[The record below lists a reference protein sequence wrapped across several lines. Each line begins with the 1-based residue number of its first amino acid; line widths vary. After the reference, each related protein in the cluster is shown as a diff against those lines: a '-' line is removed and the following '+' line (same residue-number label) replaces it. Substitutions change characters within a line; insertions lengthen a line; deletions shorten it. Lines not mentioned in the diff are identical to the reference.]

1 MKSKWAQELKH
12 HCPLVPYILVGT
24 KLDLRSDDKFLETME
39 ENNQAMITK
48 KEGQSVAD
56 EIRVPYLECSSLTQQ
71 GKQVARYF
79 LNLILSDWDFKT
91 SPFTTQ

>member
-1 MKSKWAQELKH
+1 
-12 HCPLVPYILVGT
+12 
-24 KLDLRSDDKFLETME
+24 ME

-56 EIRVPYLECSSLTQQ
+56 EMRVPYLECSSLSQQ

-79 LNLILSDWDFKT
+79 LNLNLSDWDL
-91 SPFTTQ
+91 